1 MAELYPHA
9 PYADSFQHLLDEF
22 SRIDRLISDYLG
34 TVLDDNSE
42 PNEFMGL
49 YISET
54 EIKDIQRSPGFLSS
68 FKALP
73 DAKRRDLDAMRDDLN
88 SNIALSLK
96 KGTRLRL
103 NALAELFGLDTFEID
118 VLLIGLAPE
127 LDLKYERI
135 YAYLQNDVTLKR
147 PRIDLA
153 MNLLCPTVESKLRSR
168 KYFSPASHLIANDII
183 HLTGDGQNSQNSQL
197 SLISSFIRVDERIA
211 GFLLGSDE
219 ADRKIR
225 DFTYSVKPESTFD
238 DLILPCELKNRLKD
252 TTDWHIQ
259 NRNPLKALFFGAGGS
274 GKMSAARSA
283 CMKAGKDMLVADA
296 GAMFRDD
303 PFKTAQ
309 LLLREAL
316 LQNAALYLDNF
327 GTLFKDQESSAF
339 KESGIKTGAF
349 VQAMKD
355 FPGWIFLAAT
365 ESLQLNQMFKNDLLN
380 NGFTYFSFPMPSYM
394 HRRQL
399 WKSCLQDHGMDGNV
413 DLTALAGKFQ
423 LTGGQIKNAVCSA
436 YALAELKSPSSP
448 VLSVK
453 DIYEGCRMQSNQR
466 ISSLAIKLD
475 AHYAWEDIIL
485 PTDTKEQLKE
495 VCGFIRYRSK
505 VYYDWGFEKKLSLGK
520 GLNVLFYG
528 PSGTGKTMA
537 AEIVANVLDL
547 DLYKIDLSNV
557 VSKYIGETEKNLKK
571 IFDEA
576 KTSNSILFFDEA
588 DAIFGKR
595 SEVKDAHDRYANIEI
610 SYLLQKMEEHVGT
623 VILASNFRKN
633 IDDAFLRRLHFTIE
647 FPLPDE
653 RSRELIWLAAFPTE
667 TPLGDDVDFAF
678 LSKFKFTGGNIKNI
692 ALAASFL
699 AAEGSCTVKMEHLIK
714 AAKRELQKIGKLFT
728 EADFGEYSR
737 CVKKSGEKEYV

>member
-1 MAELYPHA
+1 VAELYPDA
-9 PYADSFQHLLDEF
+9 PYTDSFQHLRDEF
-22 SRIDRLISDYLG
+22 SRIDRLISDYLE
-34 TVLDDNSE
+34 TVLDGNSE

-54 EIKDIQRSPGFLSS
+54 EIKDLQRSPGFLST

-73 DAKRRDLDAMRDDLN
+73 AAKRRDLDAMRNDLN
-88 SNIALSLK
+88 SNIAQSLK

-103 NALAELFGLDTFEID
+103 NELAELFGLDTFEID

-127 LDLKYERI
+127 LDLKYEKI

-168 KYFSPASHLIANDII
+168 KYFSPFSHLIANDLI
-183 HLTGDGQNSQNSQL
+183 HLTGDGQNSQL
-197 SLISSFIRVDERIA
+197 SLISSFIRVDERIV

-225 DFTYSVKPESTFD
+225 DFTHSVKPESTFD
-238 DLILPCELKNRLKD
+238 DLILPRKLKNRLKE

-259 NRNPLKALFFGAGGS
+259 NRSPLKALFSGASGS
-274 GKMSAARSA
+274 GKMSAAKSA

-296 GAMFRDD
+296 EAMFKDD

-327 GTLFKDQESSAF
+327 GTLFEDQESSAF
-339 KESGIKTGAF
+339 KGSGTKTGTF
-349 VQAMKD
+349 VQALKD
-355 FPGWIFLAAT
+355 FPEWIFLAAT
-365 ESLQLNQMFKNDLLN
+365 EPLQLNQMFKNDLMN
-380 NGFTYFSFPMPSYM
+380 NEFTHFSFPLPSYM

-399 WKSCLQDHGMDGNV
+399 WGSCLQDYDMGGNV

-423 LTGGQIKNAVCSA
+423 LTGGQIKNAMCTA
-436 YALAELKSPSSP
+436 YALSKLKSPSNP

-475 AHYAWEDIIL
+475 AHYTWEDIIL
-485 PTDTKEQLKE
+485 PKDTKEQLKE
-495 VCGFIRYRSK
+495 VCGFITYRGK

-537 AEIVANVLDL
+537 AEIVANMLDM
-547 DLYKIDLSNV
+547 DIYKIDLSNV
-557 VSKYIGETEKNLKK
+557 VSKYIGETEKNLEK

-633 IDDAFLRRLHFTIE
+633 IDDAFLRRLHFAIE

-653 RSRELIWLAAFPTE
+653 RSRELIWLAAFPAE

-699 AAEGSCTVKMEHLIK
+699 AAEECCTVKMEHLIK

-737 CVKKSGEKEYV
+737 WVKKSGEKEHV